1 MLTDDQV
8 STSTII
14 KIFSRVNV
22 LGKKL
27 HLGGCATNS
36 AKSEVILINKT
47 FLTWNRINDYHNGQS
62 TISNNERHVDKW
74 ESLIKIVIN
83 CHSSLTP
90 SYIYIWF
97 VKLHNQWCRKVKYIE
112 GATKVGSAE
121 EPRSAPLV
129 PSICWTIFAKRLWQF
144 WAQESENVW
153 LFRHCTKSL
162 VLKTAI
168 VSWQKLSNISME
180 LVAPNVVLLLTLL

>member
-1 MLTDDQV
+1 MSNLYYNHFLITSFLKLYFNSLFPKIGPYFCWL

-27 HLGGCATNS
+27 HLGGCATFS

-62 TISNNERHVDKW
+62 TISNNERHVDKR

-83 CHSSLTP
+83 CRSSWTP
-90 SYIYIWF
+90 SFRYIWF
-97 VKLHNQWCRKVKYIE
+97 VKLHNQWCRKVKNIG
-112 GATKVGSAE
+112 GATSKG
-121 EPRSAPLV
+121 
-129 PSICWTIFAKRLWQF
+129 
-144 WAQESENVW
+144 
-153 LFRHCTKSL
+153 
-162 VLKTAI
+162 
-168 VSWQKLSNISME
+168 
-180 LVAPNVVLLLTLL
+180 